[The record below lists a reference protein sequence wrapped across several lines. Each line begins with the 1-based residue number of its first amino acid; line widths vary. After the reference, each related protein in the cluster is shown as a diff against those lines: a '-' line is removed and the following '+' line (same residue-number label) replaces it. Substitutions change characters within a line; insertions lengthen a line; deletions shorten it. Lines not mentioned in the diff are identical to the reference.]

1 MIVQNSDPFTYF
13 GRRPIRVAEGGGLQ
27 SGKLALAVLKRATV
41 LEMPTLI
48 PRVFSGRPTSV
59 LRHRQV
65 QGFEPLERFRV
76 VSTNERPFPLQVD
89 GDYVGEFDEAA
100 YEVAPLSLT
109 VVS

>member
-1 MIVQNSDPFTYF
+1 
-13 GRRPIRVAEGGGLQ
+13 
-27 SGKLALAVLKRATV
+27 VLKRATV

-76 VSTNERPFPLQVD
+76 TTLDERPFPLQVD
-89 GDYVGEFDEAA
+89 GDFVGEFSEAEYEAA
-100 YEVAPLSLT
+100 PASLT